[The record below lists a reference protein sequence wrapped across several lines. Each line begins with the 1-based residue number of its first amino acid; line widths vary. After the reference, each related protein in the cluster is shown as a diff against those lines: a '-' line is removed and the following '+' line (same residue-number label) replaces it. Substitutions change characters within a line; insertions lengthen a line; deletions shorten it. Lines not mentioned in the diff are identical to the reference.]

1 MAALQREGGGA
12 GGGGAGGREVVEEEG
27 EKKGREETFHARN
40 SEPAAQKWDLRD
52 FLKCL
57 RSRRLVDRAG

>member
-12 GGGGAGGREVVEEEG
+12 GGGGGGAMEKEG
-27 EKKGREETFHARN
+27 EKKGREEMFHAQN
-40 SEPAAQKWDLRD
+40 PETATQKWNLRD

-57 RSRRLVDRAG
+57 RFVDRVESRKR